1 MAEQDNPIREF
12 EKSLAELEALVERM
26 EGGELTL
33 EESLAQFE
41 RGIRLSRNCQ
51 KALREAELKV
61 ETLLKKDGDVQVIAF
76 DAPPESE

>member
-1 MAEQDNPIREF
+1 MAEPDNPIREF
-12 EKSLAELEALVERM
+12 EKSLTELEALVERM

-41 RGIRLSRNCQ
+41 RGIRLSRECQ

-61 ETLLKKDGDVQVIAF
+61 ETLLGKDDNGQVQDF
-76 DAPPESE
+76 EETPAPD

>member
-61 ETLLKKDGDVQVIAF
+61 ETLQKKDGDVQVIAF
-76 DAPPESE
+76 DAPPETE